1 MTVCSAVA
9 PTDSLH
15 CRLISLGNGAR
26 LSDVRQSAPA
36 LLPVLRSRLVGDLL
50 ALVLAHPERSWT
62 LDELADRVDAPYQ
75 TVTAEIRRLE
85 QADLVSTRSVG
96 RSKLVTANADN
107 PYLRPLTELVTMA
120 FGPPLVVAEEF
131 ADVAGIDSL
140 WLFGS
145 WAARHAGTPG
155 RPPADV
161 DVLVV
166 GDVDRDAVYDAARR
180 AEHRLGREV
189 NTTIRT
195 RRAWKRADDAFA
207 ATVKDS
213 PMVALPG
220 PWAA

>member
-1 MTVCSAVA
+1 MTVSSVIARTA
-9 PTDSLH
+9 SLH
-15 CRLISLGNGAR
+15 CRLISLVNGAI
-26 LSDVRQSAPA
+26 LPGVRQTAPA

-62 LDELADRVDAPYQ
+62 LDELADRVGAPYQ
-75 TVTAEIRRLE
+75 TVTAEVRRLE

-107 PYLRPLTELVTMA
+107 PYIRPLTELVTMA
-120 FGPPLVVAEEF
+120 FGPPLVLAEEF
-131 ADVAGIDSL
+131 ADVAGIEGL
-140 WLFGS
+140 WLYGS
-145 WAARHAGTPG
+145 WAARHAGAPG

-166 GDVDRDAVYDAARR
+166 GDVDRDEVYDAARR

-189 NTTIRT
+189 NTTVRT

-213 PMVALPG
+213 PMVELPG

>member
-1 MTVCSAVA
+1 VRRPA
-9 PTDSLH
+9 P
-15 CRLISLGNGAR
+15 
-26 LSDVRQSAPA
+26 P
-36 LLPVLRSRLVGDLL
+36 LLPVFRSRLIGDLL

-62 LDELADRVDAPYQ
+62 VEDLANRVGAPYQ

-85 QADLVSTRSVG
+85 QAELITTRTVG
-96 RSKLVTANADN
+96 RSKLISANTDHA
-107 PYLRPLTELVTMA
+107 YIGPLTELVVMA

-131 ADVAGIDSL
+131 TQVAGIEGL
-140 WLFGS
+140 WLYGS
-145 WAARHAGTPG
+145 WAARYAGVAG

-166 GDVDRDAVYDAARR
+166 GDVDRDEVYDAARR

-189 NTTIRT
+189 NPTIRT
-195 RRAWKRADDAFA
+195 TRAWKRTDDAFA

-213 PMVALPG
+213 PMLALPG

>member
-1 MTVCSAVA
+1 VRRPA
-9 PTDSLH
+9 P
-15 CRLISLGNGAR
+15 
-26 LSDVRQSAPA
+26 P
-36 LLPVLRSRLVGDLL
+36 LLPVFRSRLIGDLL

-62 LDELADRVDAPYQ
+62 VEDLANRVGAPYQ

-85 QADLVSTRSVG
+85 QAELITTRTVG
-96 RSKLVTANADN
+96 RSKLISANTDHA
-107 PYLRPLTELVTMA
+107 YIGPLTELVVMA

-131 ADVAGIDSL
+131 TQVAGIEGL
-140 WLFGS
+140 WLYGS
-145 WAARHAGTPG
+145 GAARYAGVAG

-166 GDVDRDAVYDAARR
+166 GDVDRDEVYDAARR

-189 NTTIRT
+189 NPTIRT
-195 RRAWKRADDAFA
+195 TRAWKRTDDAFA

-213 PMVALPG
+213 PMLALPG